1 MDKVIIDTSAW
12 IESFQPQSDKAF
24 INLVKDLILKRRV
37 MVLGTVKTKLLRIG
51 REMLYL
57 NMRLYD
63 LLSK

>member
-12 IESFQPQSDKAF
+12 IESFRHKSEKTF
-24 INLVKDLILKRRV
+24 INLVKYLILKRRV

-57 NMRLYD
+57 NTRLYD